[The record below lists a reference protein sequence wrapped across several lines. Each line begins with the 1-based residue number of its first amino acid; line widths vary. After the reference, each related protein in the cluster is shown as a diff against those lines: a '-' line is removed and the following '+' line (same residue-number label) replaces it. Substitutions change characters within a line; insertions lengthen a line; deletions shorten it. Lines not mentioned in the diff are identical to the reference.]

1 MKEIQGKL
9 ILVQVSMRFKLA
21 RVRVIWSQLY
31 YVIFLNCTSHLLFIY
46 SHGMISSAIYYNGMF
61 DLITLQIQELFIAG
75 GGEDPNLGSERTV
88 ELFCGK
94 LLLTHTP
101 HTPPTSC
108 GCTLYR
114 CNSLAPYCALKYYS
128 WNIQP
133 WNILLLCLVTKIAQI
148 SQNATPVSLKQPA
161 CQKVIYNPV
170 DVRISVSNKLR
181 VW

>member
-75 GGEDPNLGSERTV
+75 GGGP
-88 ELFCGK
+88 
-94 LLLTHTP
+94 
-101 HTPPTSC
+101 
-108 GCTLYR
+108 
-114 CNSLAPYCALKYYS
+114 
-128 WNIQP
+128 
-133 WNILLLCLVTKIAQI
+133 
-148 SQNATPVSLKQPA
+148 
-161 CQKVIYNPV
+161 
-170 DVRISVSNKLR
+170 KLR
-181 VW
+181 FRKDC

>member
-9 ILVQVSMRFKLA
+9 ILVRVSMRFKLA
-21 RVRVIWSQLY
+21 TVRVIWSQLY

-46 SHGMISSAIYYNGMF
+46 SHGMISSAIYCNGMF
-61 DLITLQIQELFIAG
+61 DLITLQIQELFIGG
-75 GGEDPNLGSERTV
+75 GGEGPNLGSERTV

-128 WNIQP
+128 
-133 WNILLLCLVTKIAQI
+133 
-148 SQNATPVSLKQPA
+148 
-161 CQKVIYNPV
+161 
-170 DVRISVSNKLR
+170 
-181 VW
+181 

>member
-21 RVRVIWSQLY
+21 RVQVIWSQLY

-61 DLITLQIQELFIAG
+61 DLITLQIQELFIG

-94 LLLTHTP
+94 LLLTHT
-101 HTPPTSC
+101 HTPHPSHQ
-108 GCTLYR
+108 LW
-114 CNSLAPYCALKYYS
+114 LHI
-128 WNIQP
+128 IQM
-133 WNILLLCLVTKIAQI
+133 
-148 SQNATPVSLKQPA
+148 
-161 CQKVIYNPV
+161 
-170 DVRISVSNKLR
+170 
-181 VW
+181 